1 MTDDLV
7 KRLLGASIYLPHE
20 AEDLCEKAAD
30 EILRLRARL
39 QDIANFSLHGDYSNA
54 YEMPRIALRALAGEV
69 KEDD

>member
-7 KRLLGASIYLPHE
+7 ERLQLE
-20 AEDLCEKAAD
+20 AMCSDYHVDELNEAAD

-39 QDIANFSLHGDYSNA
+39 QDIANFSLYGDYSNA

-69 KEDD
+69 KEND